1 MKTEPATAP
10 ANAGDPLGY
19 YSPAGHTSEANVDTP
34 KRTLPPFNW
43 IYVVAIVLA
52 LATLGCGIYQVV
64 TDQEGWAMVGAG
76 CLGLVAVLA
85 SWPITLCLH
94 DARCSRAGEREAT
107 MQPLI
112 ERIDQMSILINT
124 ISEQQLL
131 SDRAK
136 SIAYRVKDREAV
148 RRAISEEMAKQ
159 DWEAALVLAD
169 EIERGFGYR
178 GEAARV
184 RAEIDQRRQENV
196 RRQINDVMGTID
208 RHTRAEQWSAA
219 LREAERLM
227 QMFPDNEQVR
237 SLPVEIE
244 NRRQAHK
251 RQLLSSWTD
260 AVARHDVDGSIEI
273 LKQLDTYLTP
283 SEAES
288 MQETARSVF
297 KEKLNNLG
305 KQFGAAVQDRR
316 WVEAIRI
323 GETVIREFPNSR
335 IAQEVR
341 ENMDSLRQRAA
352 EPGNGAA
359 AAVPAGANA

>member
-1 MKTEPATAP
+1 MEKRPLPA
-10 ANAGDPLGY
+10 
-19 YSPAGHTSEANVDTP
+19 
-34 KRTLPPFNW
+34 FNW
-43 IYVVAIVLA
+43 LYLVASVLA

-64 TDQEGWAMVGAG
+64 RDNEGWPMVAAG
-76 CLGLVAVLA
+76 CLGLIAILA
-85 SWPITLCLH
+85 TWPVVGAIN
-94 DARCSRAGEREAT
+94 ASRAALQGERQELLT
-107 MQPLI
+107 PLTT
-112 ERIDQMSILINT
+112 RIDEMSLLVNL

-136 SIAYRVKDREAV
+136 SIVFREKDREAL
-148 RRAISEEMAKQ
+148 RRAISEEIAKC

-178 GEAARV
+178 GEAERV
-184 RAEIDQRRQENV
+184 RQQVQQCKQDATRRQV
-196 RRQINDVMGTID
+196 ADAIGTVD

-219 LREAERLM
+219 LREADRLM
-227 QMFPDNEQVR
+227 QQFPDNEQIR
-237 SLPVEIE
+237 NLPVEIE

-273 LKQLDTYLTP
+273 LRQLDTYLTP
-283 SEAES
+283 AEAES

-305 KQFGAAVQDRR
+305 RQFSTAVQEHR
-316 WVEAIRI
+316 WAEAIRA
-323 GETVIREFPNSR
+323 GEAVMREFPNSR

-341 ENMDSLRQRAA
+341 ENMEALRQRAA
-352 EPGNGAA
+352 APAE
-359 AAVPAGANA
+359 PAGAPAAAGA

>member
-1 MKTEPATAP
+1 VDKRPTAF
-10 ANAGDPLGY
+10 
-19 YSPAGHTSEANVDTP
+19 
-34 KRTLPPFNW
+34 FNW
-43 IYVVAIVLA
+43 VYILAVMLAITA
-52 LATLGCGIYQVV
+52 LGCGIYQVV
-64 TDQEGWAMVGAG
+64 TGSEGWTMVGAG
-76 CLGLVAVLA
+76 SLGIIAIMVTWPVMTCLFNGSCARATERDAVL
-85 SWPITLCLH
+85 
-94 DARCSRAGEREAT
+94 
-107 MQPLI
+107 QPLL
-112 ERIDQMSILINT
+112 ERLDQMTILVNT

-136 SIAYRVKDREAV
+136 SIAYRVKDREAL
-148 RRAISEEMAKQ
+148 RGAISEEMAKQ
-159 DWEAALVLAD
+159 DWEAAMVLAD

-184 RAEIDQRRQENV
+184 RKEIDSKRQDTV
-196 RRQINDVMGTID
+196 RRQVSDAMGTID

-219 LREAERLM
+219 LREGERLM
-227 QMFPDNEQVR
+227 QLYPDNETVR
-237 SLPVEIE
+237 NLPIEIE

-283 SEAES
+283 AEAES

-305 KQFGAAVQDRR
+305 KQFSSAVQDHK
-316 WVEAIRI
+316 WAEAIRV
-323 GETVIREFPNSR
+323 GEAAIREFPNSR

-341 ENMDSLRQRAA
+341 ENMESLRQRAGDGA
-352 EPGNGAA
+352 GASPAA
-359 AAVPAGANA
+359 AGAPA

>member
-1 MKTEPATAP
+1 MVE
-10 ANAGDPLGY
+10 
-19 YSPAGHTSEANVDTP
+19 
-34 KRTLPPFNW
+34 KRPFPSFNW
-43 IYVVAIVLA
+43 IYVIALVLA
-52 LATLGCGIYQVV
+52 VAVLGCGIYQVV
-64 TDQEGWAMVGAG
+64 RDGEGWPMVAGG
-76 CLGLVAVLA
+76 CLGIIAVLA
-85 SWPITLCLH
+85 TWPVTLCLYNG
-94 DARCSRAGEREAT
+94 RCTLKSESEAVVQPVLER
-107 MQPLI
+107 L
-112 ERIDQMSILINT
+112 DQMSILINT
-124 ISEQQLL
+124 MSEQQLL

-136 SIAYRVKDREAV
+136 SIAYRVKDREAL

-184 RAEIDQRRQENV
+184 RQEIDNKRQETL
-196 RRQINDVMGTID
+196 RRHISDAMGTID

-219 LREAERLM
+219 LREAERLI
-227 QMFPDNEQVR
+227 QMFPDSEQVR
-237 SLPVEIE
+237 NLPVEIE

-283 SEAES
+283 AEAES

-297 KEKLNNLG
+297 KEKLGNMG
-305 KQFGAAVQDRR
+305 KQFSTAVQDHR
-316 WVEAIRI
+316 WLEAIRI
-323 GETVIREFPNSR
+323 GEAVMREFPNSR

-341 ENMDSLRQRAA
+341 ENLDSLRQRAA
-352 EPGNGAA
+352 EPPGTSQGPSPAA
-359 AAVPAGANA
+359 AASAAPAGASA

>member
-1 MKTEPATAP
+1 MQPERQTAGVEYFGAP
-10 ANAGDPLGY
+10 AG
-19 YSPAGHTSEANVDTP
+19 SEVNVP
-34 KRTLPPFNW
+34 KRRAFPAFNW
-43 IYVVAIVLA
+43 AYLLALLLA
-52 LATLGCGIYQVV
+52 LATLGCGIYQ
-64 TDQEGWAMVGAG
+64 QIRFNEGWVMVGAG
-76 CLGLVAVLA
+76 ALGVIAVLA
-85 SWPITLCLH
+85 AWPVTMCLYNG
-94 DARCSRAGEREAT
+94 RCSARNEAEQVV
-107 MQPLI
+107 QPLL
-112 ERIDQMSILINT
+112 ERLDQLSILINQMG
-124 ISEQQLL
+124 EQQLL

-136 SIAYRVKDREAV
+136 AVAYRVKDREAL

-169 EIERGFGYR
+169 DIEREFGYR

-184 RAEIDQRRQENV
+184 RAEIDQRRQENM

-219 LREAERLM
+219 LREGERLM

-237 SLPVEIE
+237 NLPVEIE
-244 NRRQAHK
+244 NRRQGHK

-283 SEAES
+283 AEAES

-297 KEKLNNLG
+297 KEKLANLG
-305 KQFGAAVQDRR
+305 KQFSTAVTDKR
-316 WVEAIRI
+316 WVEAIRV
-323 GETVIREFPNSR
+323 GEQVMREFPNSR

-341 ENMDSLRQRAA
+341 ENMEHLRQRAA
-352 EPGNGAA
+352 EPGGGGNGATAA
-359 AAVPAGANA
+359 AATATVPA

>member
-1 MKTEPATAP
+1 MQSDRTGAAGSGASLEYSGASSTGEVNVEKRPFPA
-10 ANAGDPLGY
+10 
-19 YSPAGHTSEANVDTP
+19 
-34 KRTLPPFNW
+34 FNW
-43 IYVVAIVLA
+43 VYMLAILLA

-64 TDQEGWAMVGAG
+64 TDGEGWPMVGAG

-85 SWPITLCLH
+85 TWPLAQCMHST
-94 DARCSRAGEREAT
+94 RCAMRAEREQVV
-107 MQPLI
+107 QPVL
-112 ERIDQMSILINT
+112 ERMDQLSILVNM

-136 SIAYRVKDREAV
+136 SIAFREKDREAL
-148 RRAISEEMAKQ
+148 RKAISEEMAKQ

-184 RAEIDQRRQENV
+184 RQEIDQRRQETI
-196 RRQINDVMGTID
+196 RRQINDALGTID

-219 LREAERLM
+219 LRESERLM

-237 SLPVEIE
+237 NLPVEIE

-283 SEAES
+283 AEAES

-305 KQFGAAVQDRR
+305 KQFSSAVQDHR
-316 WVEAIRI
+316 WIEAIRV
-323 GETVIREFPNSR
+323 GEAVIREFPNSR

-341 ENMDSLRQRAA
+341 ENMESLRQRAA
-352 EPGNGAA
+352 EPASAA
-359 AAVPAGANA
+359 TAGASA

>member
-1 MKTEPATAP
+1 MHVGQPPPADAGTRIDHFRAAP
-10 ANAGDPLGY
+10 T
-19 YSPAGHTSEANVDTP
+19 HEVTVD
-34 KRTLPPFNW
+34 KRAFPPSNW
-43 IYVVAIVLA
+43 LYIAAAVLA
-52 LATLGCGIYQVV
+52 LATMGCGIYQVV
-64 TDQEGWAMVGAG
+64 RDGEGWPMVAAG

-85 SWPITLCLH
+85 AWPIVGAIT
-94 DARCSRAGEREAT
+94 ASRAALAGERQEIL
-107 MQPLI
+107 QPLTS
-112 ERIDQMSILINT
+112 RIDELSLLVNL

-136 SIAYRVKDREAV
+136 SIVFREKDREAL
-148 RRAISEEMAKQ
+148 RRAISEEVAKC

-178 GEAARV
+178 GEAERV
-184 RAEIDQRRQENV
+184 RQQVQTCKQDAIRRQV
-196 RRQINDVMGTID
+196 ADAIGTVD

-219 LREAERLM
+219 LREADRLM
-227 QMFPDNEQVR
+227 QQFPDNEQVR
-237 SLPVEIE
+237 NLPVEIE

-273 LKQLDTYLTP
+273 LRQLDTYLTP
-283 SEAES
+283 AEAES

-305 KQFGAAVQDRR
+305 RQFSTAVQEHR
-316 WVEAIRI
+316 WAEAIRA
-323 GETVIREFPNSR
+323 GEAVMREFPNSR

-341 ENMDSLRQRAA
+341 ENMEALRQRAA
-352 EPGNGAA
+352 APAEPAA
-359 AAVPAGANA
+359 APAGATA

>member
-1 MKTEPATAP
+1 MQTDRLGDTGPSFEYASSSTANEGRDGTRVASFHWVYSVATIIA
-10 ANAGDPLGY
+10 A
-19 YSPAGHTSEANVDTP
+19 
-34 KRTLPPFNW
+34 
-43 IYVVAIVLA
+43 
-52 LATLGCGIYQVV
+52 ATLGCGIYQVA
-64 TDQEGWAMVGAG
+64 TDREGWSMVGAG
-76 CLGLVAVLA
+76 CLGLIAVLA
-85 SWPITLCLH
+85 TWPLAACLH
-94 DARCSRAGEREAT
+94 SARCAARGERESVV
-107 MQPLI
+107 QPMI
-112 ERIDQMSILINT
+112 ERLDQMSILINT
-124 ISEQQLL
+124 MSEQQLL

-136 SIAYRVKDREAV
+136 AVAFRVKDREAL

-159 DWEAALVLAD
+159 DWEAALALAD
-169 EIERGFGYR
+169 DIEKSFGYA

-184 RAEIDQRRQENV
+184 RAEIDQRREETA
-196 RRQINDVMGTID
+196 RRQINDALGTID

-219 LREAERLM
+219 LRESERLM

-283 SEAES
+283 AEAES

-305 KQFGAAVQDRR
+305 KQFSSAVQDHR
-316 WVEAIRI
+316 WVEAIRV
-323 GETVIREFPNSR
+323 GEAVIREFPNSR

-341 ENMDSLRQRAA
+341 ENMESLRQRAA
-352 EPGNGAA
+352 EPASPA
-359 AAVPAGANA
+359 TAGAGA

>member
-1 MKTEPATAP
+1 MDKRPPA
-10 ANAGDPLGY
+10 L
-19 YSPAGHTSEANVDTP
+19 
-34 KRTLPPFNW
+34 FNW
-43 IYVVAIVLA
+43 VYIIAVLFGIA
-52 LATLGCGIYQVV
+52 ALGCGIYQVV
-64 TDQEGWAMVGAG
+64 TGGSYGWTMVGAG
-76 CLGLVAVLA
+76 TLGIIATMVTWPVTTCLFNGSCARASERDAVL
-85 SWPITLCLH
+85 
-94 DARCSRAGEREAT
+94 
-107 MQPLI
+107 QPLL
-112 ERIDQMSILINT
+112 ERLDQMSILVNT

-136 SIAYRVKDREAV
+136 SIAYRVKDREAL
-148 RRAISEEMAKQ
+148 RGAISEEMAKQ
-159 DWEAALVLAD
+159 DWEAAMVLAD

-184 RAEIDQRRQENV
+184 RKEIDAKRQETV
-196 RRQINDVMGTID
+196 RRQVSDAMQTID

-219 LREAERLM
+219 LREGERL
-227 QMFPDNEQVR
+227 QQQFPDNETVR
-237 SLPVEIE
+237 NLPVEIE

-283 SEAES
+283 AEAES

-305 KQFGAAVQDRR
+305 KQFASAVQDHK
-316 WVEAIRI
+316 WAEAIRV
-323 GETVIREFPNSR
+323 GEAAIREFPNSR

-341 ENMDSLRQRAA
+341 ENMESLRQRA
-352 EPGNGAA
+352 GDGAGA
-359 AAVPAGANA
+359 SPAPAGAPA

>member
-1 MKTEPATAP
+1 MQSDDLGGAP
-10 ANAGDPLGY
+10 DVQKQPFAA
-19 YSPAGHTSEANVDTP
+19 
-34 KRTLPPFNW
+34 FNW
-43 IYVVAIVLA
+43 IYLAATAFA
-52 LATLGCGIYQVV
+52 LATLGCGIYQTVRHG
-64 TDQEGWAMVGAG
+64 TGWEMVGAG
-76 CLGLVAVLA
+76 CVGLIAILA
-85 SWPITLCLH
+85 TWPLAHCMH
-94 DARCSRAGEREAT
+94 SASCAARGEREQVV
-107 MQPLI
+107 QPLL
-112 ERIDQMSILINT
+112 ERIDQMSILVNM

-136 SIAYRVKDREAV
+136 SIAFRVKDREAL

-184 RAEIDQRRQENV
+184 RQEIDQKRQETI
-196 RRQINDVMGTID
+196 RRQINDALGTID

-237 SLPVEIE
+237 NLPVEIE
-244 NRRQAHK
+244 NRRQGHK

-283 SEAES
+283 AEAES

-305 KQFGAAVQDRR
+305 KQFSSAVQDHR
-316 WVEAIRI
+316 WIEAIRV
-323 GETVIREFPNSR
+323 GEQVIREFPNSR

-341 ENMDSLRQRAA
+341 ENMDSLRQRAS
-352 EPGNGAA
+352 EPASAA
-359 AAVPAGANA
+359 TAGASA

>member
-1 MKTEPATAP
+1 MRSDST
-10 ANAGDPLGY
+10 
-19 YSPAGHTSEANVDTP
+19 SPASGGPGLDYFDPSARSEANVDN
-34 KRTLPPFNW
+34 KRPFPSFNW
-43 IYVVAIVLA
+43 IYVVALLLA
-52 LATLGCGIYQVV
+52 LATLGVGIYQ
-64 TDQEGWAMVGAG
+64 TATENNGWPMVGAG
-76 CLGLVAVLA
+76 CLGLIAVLA
-85 SWPITLCLH
+85 SWPVVMCLH
-94 DARCSRAGEREAT
+94 NGQCSTRSANEQV

-112 ERIDQMSILINT
+112 ERIDQMSILVNT
-124 ISEQQLL
+124 ISEQQIL

-136 SIAYRVKDREAV
+136 SIAYREKDREAL
-148 RRAISEEMAKQ
+148 RRAISEEIAKQ
-159 DWEAALVLAD
+159 DWEAALALAD
-169 EIERGFGYR
+169 AIEREFGYR

-184 RAEIDQRRQENV
+184 RAEIDQRRSENV
-196 RRQINDVMGTID
+196 RRQVADAMGTID

-219 LREAERLM
+219 LRESERLM

-237 SLPVEIE
+237 NLPIEIE
-244 NRRQAHK
+244 NRRQGHK

-283 SEAES
+283 AEAES

-305 KQFGAAVQDRR
+305 KQFGSAVQDHR

-323 GETVIREFPNSR
+323 GEQVIREFPNSR

-352 EPGNGAA
+352 APN
-359 AAVPAGANA
+359 NASATATATATA

>member
-1 MKTEPATAP
+1 MQTDESARVPDVQKRPFAT
-10 ANAGDPLGY
+10 
-19 YSPAGHTSEANVDTP
+19 
-34 KRTLPPFNW
+34 FNW
-43 IYVVAIVLA
+43 IYLAAIVFA
-52 LATLGCGIYQVV
+52 LATLGCGIHQTVKHGR
-64 TDQEGWAMVGAG
+64 GWEMVGAG
-76 CLGLVAVLA
+76 CLGLIAILA
-85 SWPITLCLH
+85 TWPLAHCMHSTRCA
-94 DARCSRAGEREAT
+94 ARGEREQVV
-107 MQPLI
+107 QPLL
-112 ERIDQMSILINT
+112 ERIDQMSILVNM

-136 SIAYRVKDREAV
+136 SIAFRVKDREAL

-184 RAEIDQRRQENV
+184 RQEIDQARQETA
-196 RRQINDVMGTID
+196 RRQINDALGTID

-219 LREAERLM
+219 LREADRLM
-227 QMFPDNEQVR
+227 QMFPESEQVR
-237 SLPVEIE
+237 NLPVEIE
-244 NRRQAHK
+244 NRRQGHK

-283 SEAES
+283 AEAES

-305 KQFGAAVQDRR
+305 KQFSAAVQDHR
-316 WVEAIRI
+316 WIEAIRV
-323 GETVIREFPNSR
+323 GEQVIREFPNSR

-341 ENMDSLRQRAA
+341 ENMESLRQRAA
-352 EPGNGAA
+352 EPASPA
-359 AAVPAGANA
+359 TAGASA

>member
-1 MKTEPATAP
+1 MQTDRNGGAVGGPGLDYSTSATTDAGRSAKRSFPA
-10 ANAGDPLGY
+10 
-19 YSPAGHTSEANVDTP
+19 
-34 KRTLPPFNW
+34 FNW
-43 IYVVAIVLA
+43 IYILAAILA
-52 LATLGCGIYQVV
+52 LATMGCGIYQTVARG
-64 TDQEGWAMVGAG
+64 EGWAMVGAG
-76 CLGLVAVLA
+76 CLGLIAVFATWPLA
-85 SWPITLCLH
+85 WCMHSAQCAMRG
-94 DARCSRAGEREAT
+94 DRERVV
-107 MQPLI
+107 QPVL
-112 ERIDQMSILINT
+112 ERLDQVSILVNM

-136 SIAYRVKDREAV
+136 SVAFRVKDREAL

-169 EIERGFGYR
+169 EIEKGFGYR

-184 RAEIDQRRQENV
+184 RQEIDQRRQETV
-196 RRQINDVMGTID
+196 RRQINDALGTID
-208 RHTRAEQWSAA
+208 RHTRSEQWSAA
-219 LREAERLM
+219 LRESERLM

-237 SLPVEIE
+237 NLPVEIE

-283 SEAES
+283 AEAES

-305 KQFGAAVQDRR
+305 KQFSSAVQDHR
-316 WVEAIRI
+316 WLEAIRV

-352 EPGNGAA
+352 EPASSA
-359 AAVPAGANA
+359 TAGANA

>member
-1 MKTEPATAP
+1 MQTNRIGPTEAGSSLEYSSTAGGSAP
-10 ANAGDPLGY
+10 ARTPF
-19 YSPAGHTSEANVDTP
+19 AN
-34 KRTLPPFNW
+34 FNW
-43 IYVVAIVLA
+43 IYLLATLLA
-52 LATLGCGIYQVV
+52 LATLGCGIYQTVRF
-64 TDQEGWAMVGAG
+64 DRGWEMVGAG
-76 CLGLVAVLA
+76 CVGLIAVLA
-85 SWPITLCLH
+85 TWPVAYCMH
-94 DARCSRAGEREAT
+94 SSRCAARSERQSV
-107 MQPLI
+107 MQPLL
-112 ERIDQMSILINT
+112 ERVDQMSILINM

-136 SIAYRVKDREAV
+136 SVAFRVKDREAL
-148 RRAISEEMAKQ
+148 RRAISEEVAKQ

-184 RAEIDQRRQENV
+184 RQEVDQRRREAVQ
-196 RRQINDVMGTID
+196 RQINDALGTID

-219 LREAERLM
+219 LRESERLM
-227 QMFPDNEQVR
+227 QMFPENEQVR
-237 SLPVEIE
+237 NLPVEIE

-283 SEAES
+283 AEAES

-305 KQFGAAVQDRR
+305 KQFSTAVQDHR
-316 WVEAIRI
+316 WIEAIRL
-323 GETVIREFPNSR
+323 GEQVIREFPNSR

-341 ENMDSLRQRAA
+341 DNMDSLRQRAT
-352 EPGNGAA
+352 EPASPA
-359 AAVPAGANA
+359 TAGASA